1 MDRFDCIYASVFQ
14 SFVVTQCCY
23 KFLYLKVLFTL
34 GYSLILSHKYFLI
47 ISIMYDE
54 GVLY

>member
-34 GYSLILSHKYFLI
+34 GYSLKLSHKYFLI